1 MFDIDLFVHQVQQLL
16 RDRDMAYRK
25 GCDDICDHCK
35 NKVNCNPKKCTG
47 YISGNDGFIDGKPV
61 KFKWDCRDFDY
72 GTCSMMEN
80 TPCFKCFENDYSGFH
95 YNGTDYDFSEAL
107 EQLKA
112 LYQNGQSA
120 IDTNCRLV
128 KTIEDLKRRLFEERN
143 DQND

>member
-1 MFDIDLFVHQVQQLL
+1 MFDIDLFVHHVQQLL
-16 RDRDMAYRK
+16 YDRDMAYRK

-35 NKVNCNPKKCTG
+35 NKVNCDSKKCTG

-80 TPCFKCFENDYSGFH
+80 TPCFKCFENDYSGFQ

-107 EQLKA
+107 KQLKA

-120 IDTNCRLV
+120 IDTNHRLV